1 MIVPAQCHFEAVPVA
16 ASVWYRST
24 GWNMPGVNY
33 HPRSLK
39 PRSDIVFMPVTVKDE
54 GMRPGLPDG
63 VTVSATVSPFSAH
76 FPEAV
81 FAENG
86 ISKKMLARTVDVKV
100 IYRWEIHGRPYAYS
114 YTLIPRDLLCFFTV
128 DFMDDKG
135 DGIFRV
141 MTSPG
146 HAAITLRAPPPVP
159 EWARKPKA

>member
-1 MIVPAQCHFEAVPVA
+1 
-16 ASVWYRST
+16 
-24 GWNMPGVNY
+24 MPGVNDHA
-33 HPRSLK
+33 HPSK
-39 PRSDIVFMPVTVKDE
+39 QRSDIVFMPVTFADK
-54 GMRPGLPDG
+54 GKRLGLPDG
-63 VTVSATVSPFSAH
+63 VTVSATVDQFSAH

-100 IYRWEIHGRPYAYS
+100 IYRWEINGRPYAYS

-128 DFMDDKG
+128 DFVDDKG

-146 HAAITLRAPPPVP
+146 HASITLGAPPPVP
-159 EWARKPKA
+159 EWARRPKA